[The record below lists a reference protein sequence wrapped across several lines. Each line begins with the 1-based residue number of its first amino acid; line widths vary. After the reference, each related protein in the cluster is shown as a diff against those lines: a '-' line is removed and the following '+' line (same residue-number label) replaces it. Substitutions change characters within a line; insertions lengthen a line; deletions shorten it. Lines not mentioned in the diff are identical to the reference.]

1 MCTDNQ
7 NNTNIQ
13 RDYSK
18 PIVLNLRGKKGLRA
32 YAKIA
37 TSPRVRYN
45 AKLAAERAARN
56 LRRQGL
62 SV

>member
-1 MCTDNQ
+1 MKKQ
-7 NNTNIQ
+7 NNVNIH

-18 PIVLNLRGKKGLRA
+18 PIVLNLRGEKGLRA
-32 YAKIA
+32 YAKIV

-45 AKLAAERAARN
+45 AKLAAEQAAIN

-62 SV
+62 SM

>member
-1 MCTDNQ
+1 MCMEKL
-7 NNTNIQ
+7 NNTNTL

-18 PIVLNLRGKKGLRA
+18 PIILNLRGKKGLRT

-56 LRRQGL
+56 LKRQGL